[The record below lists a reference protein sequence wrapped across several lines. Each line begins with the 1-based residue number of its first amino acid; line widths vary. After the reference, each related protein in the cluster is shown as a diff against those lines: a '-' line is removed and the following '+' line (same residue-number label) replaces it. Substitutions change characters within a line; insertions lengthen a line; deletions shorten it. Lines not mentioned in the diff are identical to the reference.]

1 MKIGVAAESGE
12 GVEADVS
19 RHFGR
24 CPYYVIV
31 KADEEKVKEPV
42 KVIPNPYATAH
53 ENCGQVPTFLKEQ
66 GIDVIIAGG
75 MGSRAMGFFDQFGIQ
90 VVTGAAGK
98 VKENIDRFLKGE
110 LKSNE
115 PCH

>member
-1 MKIGVAAESGE
+1 MRIGVAAESAE
-12 GVEADVS
+12 GIEADVS

-24 CPYYVIV
+24 CAYYVIV
-31 KADEEKVKEPV
+31 EADEEKVKEPA
-42 KVIPNPYATAH
+42 KVITNPYATAH
-53 ENCGQVPTFLKEQ
+53 ESCGQIPTFLKEQ

-75 MGSRAMGFFDQFGIQ
+75 MGSGAVGFFNQLGIQ
-90 VVTGAAGK
+90 VVTGANGK
-98 VKENIDRFLKGE
+98 VKENIDKFLKGE

>member
-1 MKIGVAAESGE
+1 MRIGVAAESAE

-19 RHFGR
+19 KHFGR

-42 KVIPNPYATAH
+42 KVITNPYATAH
-53 ENCGQVPTFLKEQ
+53 EECGQVPSFLKEQ

-75 MGSRAMGFFDQFGIQ
+75 MGPRAVGFFDQFGIQ
-90 VVTGAAGK
+90 VVTGAVGR
-98 VKENIDRFLKGE
+98 VKEAIDRFLKGE
-110 LKSNE
+110 LKSSE

>member
-1 MKIGVAAESGE
+1 MRIGIAAESSE
-12 GVEADVS
+12 GVEAKVA

-31 KADEEKVKEPV
+31 ETDGENVKEPV

-53 ENCGQVPTFLKEQ
+53 ENCGQVPTFLKGQE
-66 GIDVIIAGG
+66 IDVIIAGG

-90 VVTGAAGK
+90 VVTGALGP
-98 VKENIDRFLKGE
+98 VKEAIDSFLKGE